1 MSTSAVA
8 RNLHASQY
16 KPTRL
21 ALDLVKNIIAKRGPI
36 ETKTL
41 YELSQKAQLTPAQ
54 LQENA
59 LEQQAMA
66 SGRPGV
72 ADQLHPVRSI
82 RCVRVASL
90 SLNAG
95 THGPTFVFCSF
106 LKRSIM
112 PVLLELN
119 EVEKV
124 HVRHKVRSPIPNVP
138 EAADAAPL
146 PRVEV
151 SSWPWQIKQLK
162 APKPK
167 EIFEPASI
175 AAALGKDADW
185 GHLNK
190 RRRRRREEKIN
201 VSLKWA
207 NDLNKIRRTVAV
219 EKAENAHK
227 QQLQKAPEMRQARLE
242 KKAIE
247 ESAKQAQLAEAASA
261 PPSAPGGQQPS
272 AP

>member
-82 RCVRVASL
+82 
-90 SLNAG
+90 
-95 THGPTFVFCSF
+95 SF

-219 EKAENAHK
+219 EKAENAHR
-227 QQLQKAPEMRQARLE
+227 QQVEKAPEIRQARLE